1 MKIHKDINDIKFTR
15 RNMNSEGEGLRN
27 ANTETKFVS
36 TQWIAKRWDMHEE
49 AIRGVLRSGKLAGFE
64 AGPVTWRIPLKAVL
78 AYESGNAQ
86 SEGLE
91 VSEPIVMASAAG
103 WYVGAVYK
111 EPECD
116 GMIAPYR
123 RDTHYVA
130 TPEEAEQLLPKE
142 DE

>member
-15 RNMNSEGEGLRN
+15 RNGL
-27 ANTETKFVS
+27 
-36 TQWIAKRWDMHEE
+36 
-49 AIRGVLRSGKLAGFE
+49 AIGF
-64 AGPVTWRIPLKAVL
+64 PD
-78 AYESGNAQ
+78 
-86 SEGLE
+86 EGLE

-130 TPEEAEQLLPKE
+130 TPEQAEQLLPKE
-142 DE
+142 DEWKN

>member
-15 RNMNSEGEGLRN
+15 RNKNSEG
-27 ANTETKFVS
+27 
-36 TQWIAKRWDMHEE
+36 
-49 AIRGVLRSGKLAGFE
+49 
-64 AGPVTWRIPLKAVL
+64 
-78 AYESGNAQ
+78 
-86 SEGLE
+86 EGLE

-130 TPEEAEQLLPKE
+130 TPEEAVELLKAFE
-142 DE
+142 KDETPEPTGPWATQDDYI

>member
-15 RNMNSEGEGLRN
+15 RNYGER
-27 ANTETKFVS
+27 
-36 TQWIAKRWDMHEE
+36 
-49 AIRGVLRSGKLAGFE
+49 
-64 AGPVTWRIPLKAVL
+64 
-78 AYESGNAQ
+78 
-86 SEGLE
+86 LE

-116 GMIAPYR
+116 DMIAPYSR
-123 RDTHYVA
+123 HTPYYVA

>member
-1 MKIHKDINDIKFTR
+1 MKIHKDINDIKFTTR
-15 RNMNSEGEGLRN
+15 HFGCEQGCCSSR
-27 ANTETKFVS
+27 
-36 TQWIAKRWDMHEE
+36 
-49 AIRGVLRSGKLAGFE
+49 
-64 AGPVTWRIPLKAVL
+64 
-78 AYESGNAQ
+78 
-86 SEGLE
+86 LE

-116 GMIAPYR
+116 DMIAPYR

-130 TPEEAEQLLPKE
+130 TPEQAEQMLPKE

>member
-15 RNMNSEGEGLRN
+15 RGSNLSWL
-27 ANTETKFVS
+27 
-36 TQWIAKRWDMHEE
+36 D
-49 AIRGVLRSGKLAGFE
+49 
-64 AGPVTWRIPLKAVL
+64 
-78 AYESGNAQ
+78 
-86 SEGLE
+86 

-130 TPEEAEQLLPKE
+130 TPEEAEQMLPKE
-142 DE
+142 DA

>member
-15 RNMNSEGEGLRN
+15 RNYGER
-27 ANTETKFVS
+27 
-36 TQWIAKRWDMHEE
+36 
-49 AIRGVLRSGKLAGFE
+49 
-64 AGPVTWRIPLKAVL
+64 
-78 AYESGNAQ
+78 
-86 SEGLE
+86 LE

-116 GMIAPYR
+116 DMIAPYR

-130 TPEEAEQLLPKE
+130 TPEEAQKLLE
-142 DE
+142 WGIF